1 MIVVMNANHNDEQ
14 RTAVLDRLG
23 ELGLKGQ
30 QIHGVQRTVI
40 AVLGQVFPE
49 LQDELS
55 TMDGVDEVLRVSK
68 PYKLSSREV
77 HEDETVVELPYGVRV
92 GGGRPV
98 VMAGPCSIESEE
110 QLWAS
115 AQGVRDAGAHVLRG
129 GAFKPRSSP
138 YSFQGL
144 GAEGLRLLA
153 DAGSELGMPV
163 ISELLSVRDVEVSA
177 QHSDVLQIGTRNMQ
191 NFVLLSE
198 AGKTGKPV
206 MLKRGMGATI
216 EEWLLAAEY
225 ILSEGNPDV
234 ILCERGIRTFETAT
248 RNTMDLNAIAMVK
261 RLSHLPVISDPSHGT
276 GHWYLVRPMSMASIA
291 VGADGL
297 MIEVHPNPEQALSD
311 GAQSLT
317 PVNFAELMTEARSL
331 AESIGRP
338 LADALAPVGQAS
350 TA

>member
-1 MIVVMNANHNDEQ
+1 MIVVMNTNNSDRE
-14 RTAVLDRLG
+14 RTAVLNRLS
-23 ELGLKGQ
+23 ELGLRGEE
-30 QIHGVQRTVI
+30 ITGIQRTVI
-40 AVLGQVFPE
+40 AVLGQVYPE
-49 LQDELS
+49 LRDELS

-77 HEDETVVELPYGVRV
+77 HEDDTIVELSHGVRV

-110 QLWAS
+110 QLTA
-115 AQGVRDAGAHVLRG
+115 AGVGVRDAGAHILRG

-138 YSFQGL
+138 YSFQGMGL
-144 GAEGLRLLA
+144 EGLKLLEQT
-153 DAGSELGMPV
+153 GKELGMPV
-163 ISELLSVRDVEVSA
+163 ITELLSLRDVDAVA
-177 QHSDVLQIGTRNMQ
+177 QYSDVLQIGTRNMQ
-191 NFVLLSE
+191 NFVLLAE
-198 AGKTGKPV
+198 AGGTGRPV

-225 ILSEGNPDV
+225 ILSEGNPNV

-248 RNTMDLNAIAMVK
+248 RNTLDLNAIALVK
-261 RLSHLPVISDPSHGT
+261 RLSHLPIISDPSHGT
-276 GHWYLVRPMSMASIA
+276 GHWYLVHPMSMASIA

-317 PVNFAELMTEARSL
+317 PANFAELMGGARSL
-331 AESIGRP
+331 GESISRP
-338 LADALAPVGQAS
+338 LAEVPQAVGQA
-350 TA
+350 

>member
-1 MIVVMNANHNDEQ
+1 MIVVMTTSHTDAE
-14 RTAVLDRLG
+14 RTAVFDRLK
-23 ELGLKGQ
+23 ELNLQGQ
-30 QIHGVQRTVI
+30 AITGIERSVI

-49 LQDELS
+49 LRDELS

-77 HEDETVVELPYGVRV
+77 HEQDSVIGLQHGVQV

-98 VMAGPCSIESEE
+98 VMAGPCSIETEE
-110 QLWAS
+110 QLWESAS
-115 AQGVRDAGAHVLRG
+115 GVQKAGAHILRG

-144 GAEGLRLLA
+144 GVEGLKMLA
-153 DAGSELGMPV
+153 AAGSQLGMPV
-163 ISELLSVRDVEVSA
+163 ITELLSLRDVDACA
-177 QHSDVLQIGTRNMQ
+177 QYSDVLQIGTRNMQ

-198 AGKTGKPV
+198 AGKTGKAV

-225 ILSEGNPDV
+225 ILSEGNPNV
-234 ILCERGIRTFETAT
+234 MLCERGIRTFETAT
-248 RNTMDLNAIAMVK
+248 RNTMDLNAIALVK

-276 GHWYLVRPMSMASIA
+276 GHWYLVQPMSLASIA

-297 MIEVHPNPEQALSD
+297 MIEVHPNPDHALSD

-317 PVNFAELMTEARSL
+317 PANFQQLMDGVSSL
-331 AESIGRP
+331 GDAVGRP
-338 LADALAPVGQAS
+338 VAERPQAVAQS
-350 TA
+350 

>member
-1 MIVVMNANHNDEQ
+1 MIVVMTSNHTDQQ
-14 RTAVLDRLG
+14 RIAILDRLS
-23 ELGLKGQ
+23 ELGLQGQ
-30 QIHGVQRTVI
+30 QITGVQRTVI

-49 LQDELS
+49 LRDELS
-55 TMDGVDEVLRVSK
+55 TMEGVDEVLRVSK
-68 PYKLSSREV
+68 PYKLSNREV
-77 HEDETVVELPYGVRV
+77 HEDDTIVELPNGVRV
-92 GGGRPV
+92 GGGRPI

-115 AQGVRDAGAHVLRG
+115 ATGVRKAGAHILRG

-144 GAEGLRLLA
+144 GLEGLQLLSA
-153 DAGSELGMPV
+153 AGKELGMPV
-163 ISELLSVRDVEVSA
+163 ITELLAVRDVDAVAE
-177 QHSDVLQIGTRNMQ
+177 HSDVLQLGTRNMQ

-225 ILSEGNPDV
+225 ILSEGNPNV

-248 RNTMDLNAIAMVK
+248 RNTMDLNAVALVK

-276 GHWYLVRPMSMASIA
+276 GHWYLVRPISMASIA

-297 MIEVHPNPEQALSD
+297 MIEVHPNPEHALSD

-317 PVNFAELMTEARSL
+317 PANFAELMDDARTL
-331 AESIGRP
+331 GDAIGRP
-338 LADALAPVGQAS
+338 LAERPQAVGQ
-350 TA
+350 T

>member
-1 MIVVMNANHNDEQ
+1 MIVVMNTNHNDEQ
-14 RTAVLDRLG
+14 RTAVLDRLEG
-23 ELGLKGQ
+23 LGLKGQ

-49 LQDELS
+49 LLDELS

-77 HEDETVVELPYGVRV
+77 HEDETVVELPHGVRV
-92 GGGRPV
+92 GGGRPI

-115 AQGVRDAGAHVLRG
+115 AQGVREAGAHVLRG

-144 GAEGLRLLA
+144 GVEGLRLLA

-177 QHSDVLQIGTRNMQ
+177 QYSDVLQIGTRNMQ

>member
-1 MIVVMNANHNDEQ
+1 MIVVMSTNHSQQN
-14 RTAVLDRLG
+14 RSAILARLSG
-23 ELGLKGQ
+23 LGLRGE
-30 QIHGVQRTVI
+30 QITGVQRTVI
-40 AVLGQVFPE
+40 AVLGQVYPE
-49 LQDELS
+49 LRDELAI
-55 TMDGVDEVLRVSK
+55 MDGVDEVLRVSK

-77 HEDETVVELPYGVRV
+77 HEDDTVVELPYGVCV

-110 QLWAS
+110 QLAAAAS
-115 AQGVRDAGAHVLRG
+115 GVREAGAHILRG

-144 GAEGLRLLA
+144 GVEGLKLLA
-153 DAGSELGMPV
+153 AAGKTLGMPV
-163 ISELLSVRDVEVSA
+163 ITELLSLRDVETVA
-177 QHSDVLQIGTRNMQ
+177 EYSDVLQIGTRNMQ
-191 NFVLLSE
+191 NFVLLAE

-225 ILSEGNPDV
+225 ILSQSNPDV

-248 RNTMDLNAIAMVK
+248 RNTMDLNAIALVK
-261 RLSHLPVISDPSHGT
+261 RLSHLPIISDPSHGT

-297 MIEVHPNPEQALSD
+297 MIEVHPNPEAALSD

-317 PVNFAELMTEARSL
+317 PVNFAELMDGARAL

-338 LADALAPVGQAS
+338 LAEAPQLVSQV
-350 TA
+350 

>member
-1 MIVVMNANHNDEQ
+1 MIVVMNTNNSAEE
-14 RTAVLDRLG
+14 RTAVLTRLS
-23 ELGLKGQ
+23 ELGLRGEE
-30 QIHGVQRTVI
+30 ITGVQRTVI
-40 AVLGQVFPE
+40 AVLGQVYPE
-49 LQDELS
+49 LRDELS

-77 HEDETVVELPYGVRV
+77 HEDDTVVELSHGVRV

-110 QLWAS
+110 QLRA
-115 AQGVRDAGAHVLRG
+115 AAVGVRDAGAHILRG

-138 YSFQGL
+138 YAFQGL
-144 GAEGLRLLA
+144 GVEGLKLLA
-153 DAGSELGMPV
+153 EVGTELSMPV
-163 ISELLSVRDVEVSA
+163 ITELLSLRDVDAVAEY
-177 QHSDVLQIGTRNMQ
+177 SDVLQIGTRNMQ
-191 NFVLLSE
+191 NFVLLAE
-198 AGKTGKPV
+198 AGKTKRPV

-248 RNTMDLNAIAMVK
+248 RNTLDLNAVALVK
-261 RLSHLPVISDPSHGT
+261 RLSHLPMISDPSHGT

-297 MIEVHPNPEQALSD
+297 MIEVHPNPEHALSD

-317 PVNFAELMTEARSL
+317 PANFAELMDGARSL
-331 AESIGRP
+331 GESISRP
-338 LADALAPVGQAS
+338 LAEAP
-350 TA
+350 

>member
-1 MIVVMNANHNDEQ
+1 MIVVMTPSHSESEQ
-14 RTAVLDRLG
+14 QAVFDRLA
-23 ELGLKGQ
+23 ELGLQGQ
-30 QIHGVQRTVI
+30 QITGVQRTVI

-49 LQDELS
+49 LRDELA
-55 TMDGVDEVLRVSK
+55 TMEGVDEVLRVSK

-77 HEDETVVELPYGVRV
+77 HEDDTVVELPYGVRV

-98 VMAGPCSIESEE
+98 VMAGPCSIETEE

-115 AQGVRDAGAHVLRG
+115 ARGVRDGGAHILRG

-144 GAEGLRLLA
+144 GLEGLKLLA
-153 DAGSELGMPV
+153 AAGKEFGLPV
-163 ISELLSVRDVEVSA
+163 ITELLSLRDVEICA
-177 QHSDVLQIGTRNMQ
+177 EHSDVLQIGTRNMQ

-198 AGKTGKPV
+198 AGKTGLPV

-225 ILSEGNPDV
+225 ILSEGNPNV

-248 RNTMDLNAIAMVK
+248 RNTMDLNAIALVK

-276 GHWYLVRPMSMASIA
+276 GHWYLVKPMSLASIA

-297 MIEVHPNPEQALSD
+297 MIEVHPNPDHALSD

-317 PVNFAELMTEARSL
+317 PENFGRLMDETRTLGEA
-331 AESIGRP
+331 IGRP
-338 LADALAPVGQAS
+338 MAEVPQPVAQA
-350 TA
+350 

>member
-1 MIVVMNANHNDEQ
+1 MIVVMKPERTEEQ
-14 RTAVLDRLG
+14 RQAVFHRLT
-23 ELGLKGQ
+23 ELNLQGQ
-30 QIHGVQRTVI
+30 EITGVSRTVI
-40 AVLGQVFPE
+40 AVLGQVYPD
-49 LQDELS
+49 LKDELGRL
-55 TMDGVDEVLRVSK
+55 DGVDEVLRVSK

-77 HEDETVVELPYGVRV
+77 KPDDSVIDVGYGVKV

-98 VMAGPCSIESEE
+98 VMAGPCSIETHD
-110 QLWAS
+110 QLWA
-115 AQGVRDAGAHVLRG
+115 AARGVRAAGAHILRG

-144 GAEGLRLLA
+144 GLEGLKLLRE
-153 DAGSELGMPV
+153 AGDEFGMPV
-163 ISELLSVRDVEVSA
+163 ITELLSERDVEAVA
-177 QHSDVLQIGTRNMQ
+177 QYSDVLQIGARNTQ

-206 MLKRGMGATI
+206 MLKRALAGTI

-225 ILSEGNPDV
+225 ILSTGNQQV

-248 RNTMDLNAIAMVK
+248 RNTMDLNAIALVK

-276 GHWYLVRPMSMASIA
+276 GRWYLVKPLALASLA

-297 MIEVHPNPEQALSD
+297 MIEVHPNPDHALSD

-317 PVNFAELMTEARSL
+317 PDNFAEMMREVSAL
-331 AESIGRP
+331 ASALGRP
-338 LADALAPVGQAS
+338 LADVPQPVA
-350 TA
+350 